1 MELGEEVKDGK
12 KKKRRTVETVRRE
25 IEEAQSKLAA
35 IRSIDN
41 NGWILIDFPSTL
53 SQAMLLEKALSGYQ
67 MEAELEPTQR
77 EIEAEQAGLLVKP
90 TEKPVP
96 PKRLIPSGID
106 AVVWFDCEK

>member
-1 MELGEEVKDGK
+1 MRQKLVGEARAELDLTRAVADLEEELRQMELGEEVKDGK

-67 MEAELEPTQR
+67 MEAELEPT
-77 EIEAEQAGLLVKP
+77 
-90 TEKPVP
+90 
-96 PKRLIPSGID
+96 
-106 AVVWFDCEK
+106 

>member
-1 MELGEEVKDGK
+1 LVGEARAELDLTRAVADLEEELRQMELGEEVKDGK

-67 MEAELEPTQR
+67 MEAELEPT
-77 EIEAEQAGLLVKP
+77 
-90 TEKPVP
+90 
-96 PKRLIPSGID
+96 
-106 AVVWFDCEK
+106 

>member
-1 MELGEEVKDGK
+1 LRQKLVGEARAELDLTRAVADLEEELRQMELGEEVKDGK

-67 MEAELEPTQR
+67 MEAELEPT
-77 EIEAEQAGLLVKP
+77 
-90 TEKPVP
+90 
-96 PKRLIPSGID
+96 
-106 AVVWFDCEK
+106 